1 MSGPL
6 GSVQGY
12 MKTFGPP
19 GRGKKRFVT
28 KGFKLGSYVVIKYKI
43 GPETFIEYEGK
54 IVDKRVG
61 SEDKE
66 SYVELKDCLTL
77 NPEGKIVAIE
87 KMKRLTDSFIE
98 ECRFT
103 EKRTETPQIEVTPEQ
118 PEEKADEESSS
129 VMPGMMP
136 MPGMLPNMM
145 MPGMMMPG
153 MMMPMA
159 GMLPT
164 MMPLMPMMPMM
175 AGMMPMAMS
184 MANQA
189 TGEASET
196 RARSRSR
203 SRG

>member
-6 GSVQGY
+6 GGHQGY
-12 MKTFGPP
+12 MKTFGPA

-43 GPETFIEYEGK
+43 APGTFIEYEGK

-61 SEDKE
+61 IEDKE

-77 NPEGKIVAIE
+77 NADGKIVHID

-98 ECRFT
+98 DCRFT
-103 EKRTETPQIEVTPEQ
+103 EKRTEAPQIEVTEK
-118 PEEKADEESSS
+118 PEEKAAEETASP
-129 VMPGMMP
+129 VMPG
-136 MPGMLPNMM
+136 GMM

-153 MMMPMA
+153 MMPMMP
-159 GMLPT
+159 GM
-164 MMPLMPMMPMM
+164 MMPLLPAMMPAVPMMPMM
-175 AGMMPMAMS
+175 MPMQAMAMGS
-184 MANQA
+184 QA
-189 TGEASET
+189 GETSGSTDEAAT
-196 RARSRSR
+196 ARSRSR

>member
-6 GSVQGY
+6 GGVQGY

-43 GPETFIEYEGK
+43 APETFIEYEGK

-103 EKRTETPQIEVTPEQ
+103 DKRTETPQIEVTPEQ

-164 MMPLMPMMPMM
+164 MMPAMPMMPMM